1 MQEQNKEPNKI
12 KCITKHNEKN
22 LIFSFVSAIKMNP
35 DEFNLP
41 YD

>member
-1 MQEQNKEPNKI
+1 MHYKTQW
-12 KCITKHNEKN
+12 KN
-22 LIFSFVSAIKMNP
+22 VIFSFVSAIKINP